1 MTAVAPRGLVG
12 AGLTAVLAALVV
24 LPATA
29 ANADE
34 ASWSVR
40 PQDPTASVLEHTVR
54 AGDEVDDA
62 VVVRNDGTADLAL
75 TVSVSDTRTDAD
87 GALEV
92 ADTRTGPGAWL
103 TLSDDTIVV
112 AAGEQAVV
120 PVHVQVPGDATPGTH
135 VAAVVTTA
143 AGEQD
148 GLAVERRLALRM
160 ILTVEEPAAGPR
172 WVVAA
177 SAALL
182 VAATTVVVVR
192 ARRGARRTHGP
203 HVSP

>member
-29 ANADE
+29 ASADE

-148 GLAVERRLALRM
+148 GLVVERRLALRM
-160 ILTVEEPAAGPR
+160 ILTVEATAGAAAWPWLVGGAL
-172 WVVAA
+172 V
-177 SAALL
+177 AALL
-182 VAATTVVVVR
+182 ALTVGAVR
-192 ARRGARRTHGP
+192 RQRRRTTP
-203 HVSP
+203 VSQ